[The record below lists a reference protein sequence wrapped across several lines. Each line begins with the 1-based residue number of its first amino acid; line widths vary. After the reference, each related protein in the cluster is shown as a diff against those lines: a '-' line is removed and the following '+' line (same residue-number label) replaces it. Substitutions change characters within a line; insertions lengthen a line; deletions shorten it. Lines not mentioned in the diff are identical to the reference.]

1 LAKYGAATAEAL
13 CESALYHISL
23 LEKFNFYDTVVSM
36 KASSVSTMIA
46 ANRLLAEA
54 LKAVELVETPLYD
67 LNIKED

>member
-1 LAKYGAATAEAL
+1 MKSIKFEVPAEQGRANGSVIRIGAEYYKEISRIAKMTRLPMTE
-13 CESALYHISL
+13 I
-23 LEKFNFYDTVVSM
+23 
-36 KASSVSTMIA
+36 

>member
-1 LAKYGAATAEAL
+1 MKSIKFEVPAEQGRANANVIRIGADQYNQISRIAKLTRQPMTE
-13 CESALYHISL
+13 I
-23 LEKFNFYDTVVSM
+23 
-36 KASSVSTMIA
+36 

>member
-1 LAKYGAATAEAL
+1 MKSIKFEVPADQGRSNASVIRIGVEQYKEISRIAKMTRLPMTE
-13 CESALYHISL
+13 I
-23 LEKFNFYDTVVSM
+23 
-36 KASSVSTMIA
+36 

>member
-1 LAKYGAATAEAL
+1 MKSIKFEVPAEQGRGNANVIRIGAEQYKEISRIAKMTRLPMPE
-13 CESALYHISL
+13 I
-23 LEKFNFYDTVVSM
+23 
-36 KASSVSTMIA
+36 

>member
-1 LAKYGAATAEAL
+1 MKSFKFEVPAEQGRANASVIRISAEQYKEISRIAKMTRLPMTE
-13 CESALYHISL
+13 I
-23 LEKFNFYDTVVSM
+23 
-36 KASSVSTMIA
+36 

>member
-1 LAKYGAATAEAL
+1 MKSIKFEIPAEQGRANASVIRIGAEQYKEISRIAKMTRLPMAE
-13 CESALYHISL
+13 I
-23 LEKFNFYDTVVSM
+23 
-36 KASSVSTMIA
+36 

>member
-1 LAKYGAATAEAL
+1 MKSIKFKVPAEQGRVNASVIRIGAEQYKEISRIAKMTRMPMTE
-13 CESALYHISL
+13 I
-23 LEKFNFYDTVVSM
+23 
-36 KASSVSTMIA
+36 